1 MKRVGPLSFELSYT
15 AGRPA
20 KPTRFMVSR
29 QILKAIYD
37 FTVGSSVPAL
47 VMCFLLSVFTDEA
60 YFKHGVLHECS
71 GLSHWR
77 NWLGVN
83 FLDSILCES
92 LTAAQ
97 DLGALSKR
105 DMEVV
110 TSDTSAYEMSVI
122 LPTDAALLY
131 MGLIKL
137 GIEVLCPASSF
148 AILLSG
154 QLNGRRS
161 SLGDIFMIIRP
172 RLRSLYGRRASS
184 GASPAD
190 PPSSCPAEAHPS
202 SSPAARWFIERGVGI
217 GGGEDGVTGL
227 LP

>member
-1 MKRVGPLSFELSYT
+1 
-15 AGRPA
+15 
-20 KPTRFMVSR
+20 MVSR
-29 QILKAIYD
+29 QILRAIYD

-110 TSDTSAYEMSVI
+110 TSDTSAHEMSVI

-131 MGLIKL
+131 KGLIKL

-184 GASPAD
+184 GQALKHRAKSKAYSWPGLRWSVYVKESPARLM
-190 PPSSCPAEAHPS
+190 SSAVRS
-202 SSPAARWFIERGVGI
+202 L
-217 GGGEDGVTGL
+217 TGRPTDEL
-227 LP
+227 KLA